1 MKENDIIGFR
11 ANSPLVYFGI
21 SFLVGLALIAV
32 CIIVPL
38 GSGRGLAPWMIVL
51 LILGAILFCIGAV
64 CFVRVLKTPD
74 PAIYVEDGKL
84 CIADTCIPIGMIV
97 DVRCRP
103 AKSRLITYTWGQ
115 IVVEYQVGE
124 AKCNYVALVE
134 DAFERIQA
142 LIGEYEKREGGAL

>member
-38 GSGRGLAPWMIVL
+38 AGGRGLSPWMIVL

-84 CIADTCIPIGMIV
+84 CIADVCIPIGMIV

-103 AKSRLITYTWGQ
+103 AKSRLITCTWGADRRR
-115 IVVEYQVGE
+115 ISGRGSQVQL
-124 AKCNYVALVE
+124 C
-134 DAFERIQA
+134 RPC
-142 LIGEYEKREGGAL
+142 GGRLRAHPSPHRGI